1 MKDPRS
7 LSARSSYSYSLPLTR
22 DPGSLILTSYSK
34 ALQSMTSALAV
45 RDIAERIRRP
55 HEDMTTVVDRIRG
68 WTDVGLIEAGGK
80 KHPGTGK
87 RRVYG
92 EMAIVDAMLLTG
104 LLDVGFGALRV
115 EEFGRPRDNAI
126 LSLARDAARKM
137 QSDARQIRYLVIFG
151 RPPPEKMSVHSVYLW
166 EEATG
171 DPKKLIVEDAEWTI
185 VLNLT
190 VLFKGIRLGG

>member
-1 MKDPRS
+1 MTKN
-7 LSARSSYSYSLPLTR
+7 ALT
-22 DPGSLILTSYSK
+22 
-34 ALQSMTSALAV
+34 V

-68 WTDVGLIEAGGK
+68 WTDVGLLEARGR

-87 RRVYG
+87 RRVYD

-104 LLDVGFGALRV
+104 LLDVGFGALRA
-115 EEFGRPRDNAI
+115 EEFNRPGAAGNAI
-126 LSLARDAARKM
+126 LSLARGAARQM
-137 QSDARQIRYLVIFG
+137 QTDPHQVRYLVIFG
-151 RPPPEKMSVHSVYLW
+151 RRPPEKLSAYSAYLW

-171 DPKKLIVEDAEWTI
+171 DPKKLIVQDAEWSI

-190 VLFKGIRLGG
+190 VLFVGIHLSLGD